1 MSAINSEI
9 RRGIELLWLCQELQS
24 EKDGIERPSH
34 HRMDKAKVL
43 DDFARDI
50 SRSVTNM
57 GNLPRLFALEDR
69 LSAIGRQ
76 LEMHGLVQVDYGDD
90 YADKAIGYLESKQSL
105 IGNAQELTLL
115 NDPSTSNWLKQQLQE
130 SKNRD
135 PLDALNDAEILVSVL
150 TANLEKY
157 LNPGKKGEM

>member
-1 MSAINSEI
+1 M
-9 RRGIELLWLCQELQS
+9 
-24 EKDGIERPSH
+24 
-34 HRMDKAKVL
+34 
-43 DDFARDI
+43 
-50 SRSVTNM
+50 
-57 GNLPRLFALEDR
+57 
-69 LSAIGRQ
+69 
-76 LEMHGLVQVDYGDD
+76 
-90 YADKAIGYLESKQSL
+90 